1 LNFEEKTN
9 MDSQKGNWGKI
20 LFLVVIA
27 AFLLIFPA
35 LFTLPFPQ
43 HIMIMIFLYATLAQS
58 WNIIGGYA
66 GQISLGHAVYFGAG
80 AYTSTLLLMKWGV
93 SPWLG
98 MLAGAGLAVG
108 LSQIIGYP
116 CFRLAGHYFAIATI
130 AIGEIT
136 QIGMVNWKGGGGAVG
151 LYLPILEESFA
162 NFEFHTTKVPYYY
175 IALGITAI
183 TFFVT
188 YLIERSWLGFYFRAI
203 KGDLDAARSLGIN
216 IPKYKSIALAI
227 SAFFTAVCGT
237 FYAQYVLF
245 IDPESVLPL
254 MLSILIC
261 LVAILGGVATV
272 WGPFLGALVLV
283 PLSEFTRTYLG
294 GGGKAIDLMIY
305 GALIV
310 LIARFQAEGFMGWI
324 KKLR

>member
-1 LNFEEKTN
+1 
-9 MDSQKGNWGKI
+9 MDSQKRNWWKV
-20 LFLVVIA
+20 LFFGVIA
-27 AFLLIFPA
+27 AFLLIFPI

-43 HIMIMIFLYATLAQS
+43 HIMIMIFLYATLAQA

-66 GQISLGHAVYFGAG
+66 GQISLGHAVYFGCG
-80 AYTSTLLLMKWGV
+80 AYTSTLLLIHGGI

-98 MLAGAGLAVG
+98 MLAGAGLATG

-130 AIGEIT
+130 AIGEIA
-136 QIGMVNWKGGGGAVG
+136 QISMVNWKGGGGAVG
-151 LYLPILEESFA
+151 LYVPMLEESFA
-162 NFEFHTTKVPYYY
+162 NLEFHTTKVPYYY

-183 TFFVT
+183 TFFVA
-188 YLIERSWLGFYFRAI
+188 YLIERSWIGFYLRAI
-203 KGDLDAARSLGIN
+203 KGDLDASRSLGIN

-254 MLSILIC
+254 MLSILIS

-272 WGPFLGALVLV
+272 WGPFLGAMILV

-294 GGGKAIDLMIY
+294 GGGQAIDLMIY

-310 LIARFQAEGFMGWI
+310 VIARFQAEGLMGWI
-324 KKLR
+324 KKFR

>member
-1 LNFEEKTN
+1 LTLKEKSY
-9 MDSQKGNWGKI
+9 MDSQKRNWWKV
-20 LFLVVIA
+20 LFFGVIA
-27 AFLLIFPA
+27 AFLLIFPI

-43 HIMIMIFLYATLAQS
+43 HIMIMIFLYATLAQA

-66 GQISLGHAVYFGAG
+66 GQISLGHAVYFGCG
-80 AYTSTLLLMKWGV
+80 AYTSTLLLIHGGI

-98 MLAGAGLAVG
+98 MLAGAGLATG

-130 AIGEIT
+130 AIGEIA
-136 QIGMVNWKGGGGAVG
+136 QISMVNWKGGGGAVG
-151 LYLPILEESFA
+151 LYVPMLEESFA
-162 NFEFHTTKVPYYY
+162 NLEFHTTKVPYYY

-183 TFFVT
+183 TFFVA
-188 YLIERSWLGFYFRAI
+188 YLIERSWIGFYLRAI
-203 KGDLDAARSLGIN
+203 KGDLDASRSLGIN

-254 MLSILIC
+254 MLSILIS

-272 WGPFLGALVLV
+272 WGPFLGAMILV

-294 GGGKAIDLMIY
+294 GGGQAIDLMIY

-310 LIARFQAEGFMGWI
+310 VIARFQAEGLMGWI
-324 KKLR
+324 KKFR

>member
-1 LNFEEKTN
+1 
-9 MDSQKGNWGKI
+9 
-20 LFLVVIA
+20 LFFGVIA
-27 AFLLIFPA
+27 AFLLTFPA

-43 HIMIMIFLYATLAQS
+43 HIMIMIFLYATLAQG

-80 AYTSTLLLMKWGV
+80 AYTSTLLLIHWGI

-98 MLAGAGLAVG
+98 MLAGAGLATG

-130 AIGEIT
+130 AIGEIA
-136 QIGMVNWKGGGGAVG
+136 QISMVNWKGGGGAVG
-151 LYLPILEESFA
+151 LYVPMLDESFA
-162 NFEFHTTKVPYYY
+162 NLEFHTTKVPYYY
-175 IALGITAI
+175 IALGITAVV
-183 TFFVT
+183 FFVA
-188 YLIERSWLGFYFRAI
+188 YLIERSWIGFYLRAI
-203 KGDLDAARSLGIN
+203 KGDLDASRSLGIN

-227 SAFFTAVCGT
+227 SAFFTAVCGS

-254 MLSILIC
+254 MLSILIS

-272 WGPFLGALVLV
+272 WGPFLGATILV

-294 GGGKAIDLMIY
+294 GGGRAIDLMIY

-310 LIARFQAEGFMGWI
+310 VIARFQPEGLMGWI
-324 KKLR
+324 KKFR

>member
-1 LNFEEKTN
+1 
-9 MDSQKGNWGKI
+9 MWGKI
-20 LFLVVIA
+20 LFFGVIA
-27 AFLLIFPA
+27 AFLLTFPA

-43 HIMIMIFLYATLAQS
+43 HIMIMIFLYATLAQA
-58 WNIIGGYA
+58 WNIIGGYG

-80 AYTSTLLLMKWGV
+80 AYTSTLLLIHWGI

-98 MLAGAGLAVG
+98 MLAGAGLATG

-130 AIGEIT
+130 AIGEIA
-136 QIGMVNWKGGGGAVG
+136 QISMVNWKGGGGAVG
-151 LYLPILEESFA
+151 LYVPMLEESFA
-162 NFEFHTTKVPYYY
+162 NLEFHTTKVPYYY

-183 TFFVT
+183 MFLVA
-188 YLIERSWLGFYFRAI
+188 YLIERSWIGFYLRAI
-203 KGDLDAARSLGIN
+203 KGDLDASRSLGIN

-254 MLSILIC
+254 MLSILIS

-272 WGPFLGALVLV
+272 WGPFLGAMILV

-294 GGGKAIDLMIY
+294 GGGKALDLMIY

-310 LIARFQAEGFMGWI
+310 IIARFQPEGLMGWI
-324 KKLR
+324 KKFR

>member
-1 LNFEEKTN
+1 
-9 MDSQKGNWGKI
+9 MDSPKSNWPK
-20 LFLVVIA
+20 
-27 AFLLIFPA
+27 FLLYAAMAVFLLFFPA
-35 LFTLPFPQ
+35 IFTLPFPQ
-43 HIMIMIFLYATLAQS
+43 HIMIMIFLYAMLAQS

-66 GQISLGHAVYFGAG
+66 GQISLGHAVYFGCG
-80 AYTSTLLLMKWGV
+80 AYTSTLLLVKWGL

-98 MLAGAGLAVG
+98 MLAGAGLAMG
-108 LSQIIGYP
+108 LSLIIGYP

-130 AIGEIT
+130 AIGEIA
-136 QIGMVNWKGGGGAVG
+136 QISMVNWKGGGGAVG
-151 LYLPILEESFA
+151 LYIPLLDESFV
-162 NFEFHTTKVPYYY
+162 NLEFHTTKVPYYY

-183 TFFVT
+183 LFFVT
-188 YLIERSWLGFYFRAI
+188 YLIEKSWLGFYFRAI
-203 KGDLDAARSLGIN
+203 KGDLDAARALGIN

-227 SAFFTAVCGT
+227 SAFFTAVAGT

-261 LVAILGGVATV
+261 LVAILGGVGTV
-272 WGPFLGALVLV
+272 WGPFLGAAILV

-294 GGGKAIDLMIY
+294 GGGRAIDLMIY

-310 LIARFQAEGFMGWI
+310 LIARFQPEGLMGMI
-324 KKLR
+324 KKFR